1 MFGKRLMET
10 DRRCDRNSHLK
21 SFLSNKKAETK
32 RIFADGFF
40 ERIPLQFDVTG
51 DCLETARMRLPFW
64 VGDTVS
70 YRVGWADDSRSRTA
84 RRP

>member
-40 ERIPLQFDVTG
+40 ERIPLQFDVTAE
-51 DCLETARMRLPFW
+51 CLEACAKPFAFL
-64 VGDTVS
+64 G
-70 YRVGWADDSRSRTA
+70 R
-84 RRP
+84 